1 MKKLLSLLLCG
12 VLCLSLCACG
22 DSDDGGRRKTSRAET
37 LALAETVTVEDYAAF
52 TLVKVVDTTKI
63 TPSIQGSF
71 YYENKEDGNTYVDV
85 VLDWQ
90 NLYETPIACD
100 EVATLSAEGS
110 SGAEYECR
118 FFLLETDDYSDL
130 DQYEN
135 IDPLTTARLH
145 CVLDVP
151 TSEITLDITLTAD
164 KKDFALT
171 YTLGDPIRRTKEL
184 TPDTTIEETNYANF
198 RFDSVFY
205 TDDLKPSNTDSVYTH
220 YEIDSPD
227 STYLVVQYD
236 ITNLQNN
243 GKLQDSFVGVTAV
256 YRNKYTYTGFTVV
269 EDEDGAGF
277 SSYDDIEPLSTRR
290 LYCLIK
296 VPKSVTADEVT
307 LTLFFRGKEYVYAN
321 TVEGH
326 E

>member
-12 VLCLSLCACG
+12 VLCLTLSACG
-22 DSDDGGRRKTSRAET
+22 DSDDGGHRKKSRAEA
-37 LALAETVTVEDYAAF
+37 LALAETVTVKDYAAF

-71 YYENKEDGNTYVDV
+71 YYENQEEGNTYVDV
-85 VLDWQ
+85 VLDWE
-90 NLYETPIACD
+90 NLYETPVACD
-100 EVATLSAEGS
+100 EAAELTAVGG
-110 SGAEYECR
+110 SGAEYECH
-118 FFLLETDDYSDL
+118 FFLLETDGYSDL
-130 DQYEN
+130 DQYAN

-151 TSEITLDITLTAD
+151 TSEETLDITLTAD
-164 KKDFALT
+164 KKDYTLT
-171 YTLGDPIRRTKEL
+171 YTLGDPIRRAEEL
-184 TPDTTIEETNYANF
+184 ALDTTIEEADYANF
-198 RFDSVFY
+198 LFDSVFY
-205 TDDLKPSNTDSVYTH
+205 TDDLTPSNTDSVYTH

-236 ITNLQNN
+236 ITNLQSN

-277 SSYDDIEPLSTRR
+277 STYDEVDPLTTRR

-307 LTLFFRGKEYVYAN
+307 LTLFFHGKEYVYTAM
-321 TVEGH
+321 V
-326 E
+326 

>member
-1 MKKLLSLLLCG
+1 MKKSLSLLLCG
-12 VLCLSLCACG
+12 VLCLSLGACG
-22 DSDDGGRRKTSRAET
+22 DSDGGGRRKTSRAET

-63 TPSIQGSF
+63 TPSLQGSF
-71 YYENKEDGNTYVDV
+71 YYENKTEGNVYVDV
-85 VLDWQ
+85 VLDWE
-90 NLYETPIACD
+90 NLCDNPIACD
-100 EVATLSAEGS
+100 EAAELTAEGS
-110 SGAEYECR
+110 SGAEYQCG
-118 FFLLETDDYSDL
+118 FFLLETDGYSDL

-151 TSEITLDITLTAD
+151 AAEERLDITLTAG
-164 KKDFALT
+164 KKRFALT
-171 YTLGDPIRRTKEL
+171 YTPGDPIRRAEAL
-184 TPDTTIEETNYANF
+184 TPGTAVEEADYATF

-205 TDDLKPSNTDSVYTH
+205 TDDLTPSDTDSVYTH

-227 STYLVVQYD
+227 STYLVVGYD
-236 ITNLQNN
+236 ITNLQGN
-243 GKLQDSFVGVTAV
+243 GKLLDSFVGVTAV
-256 YRNKYTYTGFTVV
+256 YRNKYTYTGFTVA

-277 SSYDDIEPLSTRR
+277 SSYDEVDPLTTRR

-307 LTLFFRGKEYVYAN
+307 LTLFFRGKEYVYTAM
-321 TVEGH
+321 V
-326 E
+326 